1 MLSDLQ
7 ALTLMY
13 GHNLSAA
20 CDRYAEKGRLP
31 SPAEIRGLA
40 RIWYVQETV
49 VPYVEGEGDI
59 PDHMR
64 PDGTAR
70 INMETHS
77 EGPRPGEDPPPYA
90 GPNPFSPVIGVR
102 PSVRVEQSE
111 LNDGVAYVTYEPRE
125 EAE

>member
-1 MLSDLQ
+1 MLSSIQ

-20 CDRYAEKGRLP
+20 CDRYTEKGRLP

-40 RIWYVQETV
+40 RIWYVREIV
-49 VPYVEGEGDI
+49 VPYVEGEWEI
-59 PDHMR
+59 PDHII
-64 PDGTAR
+64 PKQPAR

-77 EGPRPGEDPPPYA
+77 EGPRPGERPPYA
-90 GPNPFSPVIGVR
+90 GPNPFCPAIGVR

-111 LNDGVAYVTYEPRE
+111 LNDGVVYVTYGARE
-125 EAE
+125 EAQ